1 MVLFSVLHQRCRDAK
16 NMKLYNHELPS
27 CEDVPSLAWVVRCG
41 LVLSNVTGDLG
52 PLLSSLACT
61 QLWIENMEQDQAATN
76 SLVGALQHGV
86 QELQLGCD
94 SGRVRLHTQTL
105 VNRRAVNERLQY
117 FTVLGE
123 CPYYLLLLLFSPTYH
138 NRITARLHTPAELGC
153 PGLHLSVVSGA
164 IIVIFLKFST
174 LFFTG
179 SLISLILEINETCGW
194 KGSGGGC
201 PCLCAGY

>member
-123 CPYYLLLLLFSPTYH
+123 CPYYYCFLRL
-138 NRITARLHTPAELGC
+138 ITIESL
-153 PGLHLSVVSGA
+153 PG
-164 IIVIFLKFST
+164 ST
-174 LFFTG
+174 LQQ
-179 SLISLILEINETCGW
+179 SLAAQVCISVL
-194 KGSGGGC
+194 
-201 PCLCAGY
+201 